1 MRSLKSDEV
10 DLSDEDTEH
19 FRIIFAKDKERNGGS
34 MKRDG
39 NRPSLVIEDTGGE
52 VESEASTD

>member
-1 MRSLKSDEV
+1 M
-10 DLSDEDTEH
+10 SDEDTEH

-52 VESEASTD
+52 VEYEASTD

>member
-10 DLSDEDTEH
+10 DLSDEDMEH

-52 VESEASTD
+52 LEYEASTD